1 MNQSMYLRTLRLSTL
16 PKKYINRYVKPATD
30 KTTVDGI
37 DSFIVFFINES
48 TIIDDK
54 KSIDVDSN
62 TIDVIIYKP

>member
-1 MNQSMYLRTLRLSTL
+1 
-16 PKKYINRYVKPATD
+16 VKPATD